1 VSDEVVASS
10 EDPNRDHGSPVNHVH
25 WTGVGFKAASPAAC
39 NTYSA
44 ASSLVG

>member
-1 VSDEVVASS
+1 VWDEVVASS

-39 NTYSA
+39 NTYNA